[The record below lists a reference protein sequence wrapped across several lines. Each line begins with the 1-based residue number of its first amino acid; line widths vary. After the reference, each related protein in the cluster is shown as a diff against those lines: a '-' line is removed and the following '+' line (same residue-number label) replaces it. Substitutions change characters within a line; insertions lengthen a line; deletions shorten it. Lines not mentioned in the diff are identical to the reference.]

1 MVGSGEG
8 RVGVGRSMERDGAT
22 GIPGK
27 ATNVAIHGS
36 KKKSETKREGGST
49 RPPGH
54 KALGTR
60 Q

>member
-1 MVGSGEG
+1 
-8 RVGVGRSMERDGAT
+8 MERDGAT